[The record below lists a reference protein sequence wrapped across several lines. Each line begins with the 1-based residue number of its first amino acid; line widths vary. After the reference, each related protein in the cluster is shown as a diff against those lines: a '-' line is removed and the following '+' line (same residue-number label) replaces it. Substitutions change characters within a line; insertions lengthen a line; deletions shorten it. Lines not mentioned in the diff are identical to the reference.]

1 MQRLFRRLN
10 TVESINRRLRLSFRV
25 IVLILVVP
33 AIVSIASLL
42 SNNIR
47 YNAIIAHMGRVG
59 DLKPRVAVDIP
70 DEAWSVVAGYKEFQ
84 DARLFEMIHEVNLEL
99 EVLTNSM
106 VSPNQLELTVARRTM
121 DTLRD
126 KVVELG
132 EQVQEDAP
140 VVENEAKL
148 EEIRDVAALVEEM
161 LENYIAVEIDAAIEE
176 SAALNR
182 MMVISLLLE
191 FALLLLALVGSVYA
205 QRGLSRAIQ
214 APLARLEHF
223 AGLLAAGDLRAR
235 APQAGVEELVNL
247 TKSFNVMADKLEALM
262 EQNRREQ
269 ENLKKSELRTL
280 QAQIAPHFLYNTL
293 DAIVWLAESGST
305 DEVVHITRALSDF
318 FRISLSQGR
327 DWIEVSEE
335 LKHLRGYLTIQ
346 KVRYRDILDYEIDVS
361 AQAQEGLILK
371 LLLQPLVEN
380 AIYHGIKFRR
390 RGGKVRVLGRREGEQ
405 LYFAVIDNGPGM
417 SEERLLAVIAGLG
430 EEDASTG
437 YGLSNVDRRIRLY
450 YGLKRGLTI
459 HSGPD
464 GTRVEFTVP
473 VRRQAGDV

>member
-1 MQRLFRRLN
+1 MQRLFRRLS
-10 TVESINRRLRLSFRV
+10 TVESISHRLRLSFRTIV
-25 IVLILVVP
+25 ILLVVP
-33 AIVSIASLL
+33 AIISIAVMLF
-42 SNNIR
+42 NATR

-59 DLKPRVAVDIP
+59 DLKPKVAVDIP
-70 DEAWSVVAGYKEFQ
+70 DEAWNVVAGHVALE
-84 DARLFEMIHEVNLEL
+84 DADLYSTIDGINAEL
-99 EVLTNSM
+99 DSLMDTM

-132 EQVQEDAP
+132 EQIEGGAL

-161 LENYIAVEIDAAIEE
+161 LENYIEVEIYDAIEK

-182 MMVISLLLE
+182 MMAISLLLE
-191 FALLLLALVGSVYA
+191 FALLGLALAVSVYA
-205 QRGLSRAIQ
+205 QRGLSRAIR
-214 APLARLEHF
+214 APISQLEHF
-223 AGLLAAGDLRAR
+223 AGLLAAGDLHAR
-235 APQAGVEELVNL
+235 APQTRVAELANL
-247 TKSFNVMADKLEALM
+247 TGSFNVMAGKLEALM
-262 EQNRREQ
+262 EQSRREQ

-280 QAQIAPHFLYNTL
+280 QAQINPHFLYNTL

-327 DWIEVSEE
+327 DWIEVAEE

-346 KVRYRDILDYEIDVS
+346 KVRYRDILDYEIDVPGE
-361 AQAQEGLILK
+361 AQEGLIVK

-390 RGGKVRVLGRREGEQ
+390 RGGKVRVVGRREGEQ
-405 LYFAVIDNGPGM
+405 LHFAVIDNGPGM
-417 SEERLLAVIAGLG
+417 TEERLLQVISGLG
-430 EEDASTG
+430 EEDASAG

-450 YGLKRGLTI
+450 YGIKQGLRI
-459 HSGPD
+459 HSD
-464 GTRVEFTVP
+464 REGTRVEFILP
-473 VRRQAGDV
+473 VRRQASDV

>member
-1 MQRLFRRLN
+1 MQRLFRRLGA
-10 TVESINRRLRLSFRV
+10 VESIGRRLRLSFRV

-42 SNNIR
+42 SNNMR

-59 DLKPRVAVDIP
+59 DLKPKVAVDIP
-70 DEAWSVVAGYKEFQ
+70 EEAWSAVAGYEDFSDVQ
-84 DARLFEMIHEVNLEL
+84 LFEMIHEVNVEL
-99 EVLTNSM
+99 DVLMGSM
-106 VSPNQLELTVARRTM
+106 VTPNQIELTAARRAM

-132 EQVQEDAP
+132 QQIDRGAP

-148 EEIRDVAALVEEM
+148 EEIRDVAALVAEM

-182 MMVISLLLE
+182 MMVLSLLLE
-191 FALLLLALVGSVYA
+191 FALLLLALGMSVYA
-205 QRGLSRAIQ
+205 QRGLVRAIQ

-223 AGLLAAGDLRAR
+223 AGMLAAGDLRAR

-247 TKSFNVMADKLEALM
+247 TQSFNVMADKLEALM

-346 KVRYRDILDYEIDVS
+346 KVRYRDILDYEIDVPPE
-361 AQAQEGLILK
+361 AQEGRMLK

-390 RGGKVRVLGRREGEQ
+390 RGGKVRVVGRREGGD
-405 LYFAVIDNGPGM
+405 LHFAVIDNGPGM
-417 SEERLLAVIAGLG
+417 TEERLLEVLAGLG
-430 EEDASTG
+430 DDEATAG

-450 YGLKRGLTI
+450 YGIRRGLRI
-459 HSGPD
+459 HSDGE
-464 GTRVEFTVP
+464 GTRVEFTLP
-473 VRRQAGDV
+473 VRGQASDV

>member
-1 MQRLFRRLN
+1 
-10 TVESINRRLRLSFRV
+10 
-25 IVLILVVP
+25 
-33 AIVSIASLL
+33 
-42 SNNIR
+42 
-47 YNAIIAHMGRVG
+47 
-59 DLKPRVAVDIP
+59 
-70 DEAWSVVAGYKEFQ
+70 
-84 DARLFEMIHEVNLEL
+84 
-99 EVLTNSM
+99 
-106 VSPNQLELTVARRTM
+106 
-121 DTLRD
+121 
-126 KVVELG
+126 
-132 EQVQEDAP
+132 
-140 VVENEAKL
+140 
-148 EEIRDVAALVEEM
+148 
-161 LENYIAVEIDAAIEE
+161 
-176 SAALNR
+176 
-182 MMVISLLLE
+182 
-191 FALLLLALVGSVYA
+191 
-205 QRGLSRAIQ
+205 
-214 APLARLEHF
+214 
-223 AGLLAAGDLRAR
+223 
-235 APQAGVEELVNL
+235 
-247 TKSFNVMADKLEALM
+247 M

-371 LLLQPLVEN
+371 LLLQPQEEN

-450 YGLKRGLTI
+450 YDQEEGLGI
-459 HSGPD
+459 ESGPE
-464 GTRVEFTVP
+464 GTRVSFRVP
-473 VRRQAGDV
+473 RKTREEIVDG

>member
-132 EQVQEDAP
+132 EQVQEGAP

-205 QRGLSRAIQ
+205 QRGLS
-214 APLARLEHF
+214 
-223 AGLLAAGDLRAR
+223 
-235 APQAGVEELVNL
+235 
-247 TKSFNVMADKLEALM
+247 
-262 EQNRREQ
+262 
-269 ENLKKSELRTL
+269 RTL

>member
-10 TVESINRRLRLSFRV
+10 RVESIGRRLRLAFRV
-25 IVLILVVP
+25 VVIILVVP
-33 AIVSIASLL
+33 AIVSIAVML
-42 SNNIR
+42 SNGIR

-59 DLKPRVAVDIP
+59 DLKPKVAVEIP
-70 DEAWSVVAGYKEFQ
+70 DEAWSVVAGYQEFSQ
-84 DARLFEMIHEVNLEL
+84 ARLFEMIHEVNVEL
-99 EVLTNSM
+99 DVLMSSM
-106 VSPNQLELTVARRTM
+106 VSPNQLELNVARRTM

-132 EQVQEDAP
+132 EQIKSDAP

-148 EEIRDVAALVEEM
+148 EEIRDVAALVEDM
-161 LENYIAVEIDAAIEE
+161 LENYIDVEIDAAIEE
-176 SAALNR
+176 SGALNR

-191 FALLLLALVGSVYA
+191 FALLALALAVSVYA
-205 QRGLSRAIQ
+205 QRGLSRAIR
-214 APLARLEHF
+214 APISQLEHF

-235 APQAGVEELVNL
+235 APQTSVEELVNL
-247 TKSFNVMADKLEALM
+247 TDSFNLMADRLEALM
-262 EQNRREQ
+262 AQSRREQ

-327 DWIEVSEE
+327 DWIDVSEE
-335 LKHLRGYLTIQ
+335 LRHLRGYLTIQ
-346 KVRYRDILDYEIDVS
+346 KVRYRDILDYEIDVPEE
-361 AQAQEGLILK
+361 AQEGLILK

-390 RGGKVRVLGRREGEQ
+390 RGGRVRVVGRREGEE
-405 LYFAVIDNGPGM
+405 LHFAVIDNGPGM
-417 SEERLLAVIAGLG
+417 SEERLVEVLSGLG
-430 EEDASTG
+430 EEEATAG

-450 YGLKRGLTI
+450 YGIKRGLRI
-459 HSGPD
+459 HSDGA
-464 GTRVEFTVP
+464 GTRVEFIVP
-473 VRRQAGDV
+473 VRRQAADV

>member
-106 VSPNQLELTVARRTM
+106 VSPNQLELTVARHTM

-223 AGLLAAGDLRAR
+223 AGCLPPAICAPRPAG
-235 APQAGVEELVNL
+235 G
-247 TKSFNVMADKLEALM
+247 
-262 EQNRREQ
+262 
-269 ENLKKSELRTL
+269 
-280 QAQIAPHFLYNTL
+280 
-293 DAIVWLAESGST
+293 
-305 DEVVHITRALSDF
+305 
-318 FRISLSQGR
+318 
-327 DWIEVSEE
+327 
-335 LKHLRGYLTIQ
+335 
-346 KVRYRDILDYEIDVS
+346 
-361 AQAQEGLILK
+361 
-371 LLLQPLVEN
+371 
-380 AIYHGIKFRR
+380 
-390 RGGKVRVLGRREGEQ
+390 RGGVGQPHQEFQRHGR
-405 LYFAVIDNGPGM
+405 
-417 SEERLLAVIAGLG
+417 
-430 EEDASTG
+430 
-437 YGLSNVDRRIRLY
+437 
-450 YGLKRGLTI
+450 
-459 HSGPD
+459 
-464 GTRVEFTVP
+464 
-473 VRRQAGDV
+473 

>member
-10 TVESINRRLRLSFRV
+10 TVDSINRRLRLAFRV
-25 IVLILVVP
+25 IMILLVVP
-33 AIVSIASLL
+33 AIVSIAAML
-42 SNNIR
+42 SNSIR
-47 YNAIIAHMGRVG
+47 YNAIIAHMGRVS
-59 DLKPRVAVDIP
+59 DLKPKVAVAIP
-70 DEAWSVVAGYKEFQ
+70 EEAWSAVAGYEEFSEV
-84 DARLFEMIHEVNLEL
+84 DLFELIHEVNVEL
-99 EVLTNSM
+99 DVLMSSM
-106 VSPNQLELTVARRTM
+106 VTPNQLELTAARRAM

-132 EQVQEDAP
+132 EQLQGDAP
-140 VVENEAKL
+140 VVESEAKL
-148 EEIRDVAALVEEM
+148 EEIRDVAALVEDM
-161 LENYIAVEIDAAIEE
+161 LETYIDVEVDAAIEE
-176 SAALNR
+176 SASLNR
-182 MMVISLLLE
+182 MMVLALLLE
-191 FALLLLALVGSVYA
+191 FALLALALAVSVYA
-205 QRGLSRAIQ
+205 QRGLSSAIQ
-214 APLARLEHF
+214 TPLARLELF

-235 APQAGVEELVNL
+235 APATSVEELVNL
-247 TKSFNVMADKLEALM
+247 TESFNVMADKIEALV

-327 DWIEVSEE
+327 DWIDVREEVR
-335 LKHLRGYLTIQ
+335 HVRGYLTIQ
-346 KVRYRDILDYEIDVS
+346 KVRYRDILEYEIDIPEDV
-361 AQAQEGLILK
+361 QEGLILK

-380 AIYHGIKFRR
+380 AIYHGVKYRR
-390 RGGKVRVLGRREGEQ
+390 RGGKVRVVGRREGER

-417 SEERLLAVIAGLG
+417 TEERLLEVIAGLG
-430 EEDASTG
+430 EEDATAG

-459 HSGPD
+459 HSDSD
-464 GTRVEFTVP
+464 GTRVEFTLP
-473 VRRQAGDV
+473 VRRQPTDV